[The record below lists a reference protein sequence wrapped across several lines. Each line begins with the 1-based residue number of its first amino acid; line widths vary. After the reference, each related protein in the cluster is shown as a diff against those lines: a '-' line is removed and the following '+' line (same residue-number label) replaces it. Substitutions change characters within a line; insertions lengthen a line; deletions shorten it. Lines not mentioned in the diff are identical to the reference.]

1 VLLAHS
7 VDWPQMLAQD
17 DAENRNRLFI
27 PSRLKKGERS
37 MNAPL
42 RDDQLLTIVK
52 NVVEQ
57 NGCHLVDID
66 FDNHILNIEGSEEAQ
81 ARCALALEDVLG

>member
-1 VLLAHS
+1 
-7 VDWPQMLAQD
+7 
-17 DAENRNRLFI
+17 
-27 PSRLKKGERS
+27 

-57 NGCHLVDID
+57 NGCRLVDID
-66 FDNHILNIEGSEEAQ
+66 FDNHILQHRG
-81 ARCALALEDVLG
+81 LGGGPGTLRPGVGGCIGIGCYFAKTFLRRSVVRAAGRVRIFSSS

>member
-1 VLLAHS
+1 
-7 VDWPQMLAQD
+7 
-17 DAENRNRLFI
+17 
-27 PSRLKKGERS
+27 

-42 RDDQLLTIVK
+42 KDEQLLTIVK

-57 NGCHLVDID
+57 NRCRLIEID

>member
-1 VLLAHS
+1 LSQFVLTFRTAALHPAFES
-7 VDWPQMLAQD
+7 T
-17 DAENRNRLFI
+17 
-27 PSRLKKGERS
+27 ERGVNP

-42 RDDQLLTIVK
+42 KDEQLLTIVK

-57 NGCHLVDID
+57 NGCRLVDID

>member
-1 VLLAHS
+1 
-7 VDWPQMLAQD
+7 
-17 DAENRNRLFI
+17 
-27 PSRLKKGERS
+27 

-42 RDDQLLTIVK
+42 KDEQILTIVK

-57 NGCHLVDID
+57 NGCRLVDID
-66 FDNHILNIEGSEEAQ
+66 FDHHVLNIEGSEEAQ

>member
-1 VLLAHS
+1 MRYPKFYQRGP
-7 VDWPQMLAQD
+7 D
-17 DAENRNRLFI
+17 F
-27 PSRLKKGERS
+27 

-42 RDDQLLTIVK
+42 RDDQILTIVK

-57 NGCHLVDID
+57 NGCRLVDID

-81 ARCALALEDVLG
+81 ARCAQALEAVLG